1 MGFTVSAGTDAL
13 TLTYNSSAGNVEL
26 SDVSILPS
34 NSLAVTQTT
43 KGVTNTTAEVQS
55 VAGFSS
61 SEISSLNGKTLF
73 LHDGTN
79 SLSVSFSSTPA
90 DLNAVVSAITSATG
104 YSDLNFS
111 VSAGTNAL
119 TLTYNSSC
127 WKC

>member
-1 MGFTVSAGTDAL
+1 MLVPIPDDLASLVSTITSASGYSNMDFTVSAGTDAL

-43 KGVTNTTAEVQS
+43 KGVSNTTAEVQS
-55 VAGFSS
+55 VSGFTS

-90 DLNAVVSAITSATG
+90 DLNAVVSAINICNR
-104 YSDLNFS
+104 L
-111 VSAGTNAL
+111 
-119 TLTYNSSC
+119 
-127 WKC
+127 